1 MKQVFN
7 NLIQELKTN
16 DKLLISVVDANSF
29 TKIIP
34 AKSGADL
41 IKAHGSVENF
51 FESIF
56 KKGHQKILVK
66 KYSKNGTGVQPKE
79 NLQFDFSEKPTEN
92 TQSVAI
98 ENKPIQAVPMNTNNI
113 GMNGTIGLGFAE
125 LLNYGI
131 KANESDVLRVKNEFL
146 EKENISLK
154 SQVDDLK
161 EERLKSKY
169 DTETKSNNATMLMGM
184 AETFAP
190 LLMNVLGKGVPATSL
205 NAPAQEARYLSDI
218 KKNMIA
224 FVENETTQDVHI
236 QFLFNVI
243 EKVNTDP
250 SFYENVMNLLNPTSV
265 E

>member
-7 NLIQELKTN
+7 NLIQELKIN
-16 DKLLISVVDANSF
+16 KKLSISVVDTSSF
-29 TKIIP
+29 DKIIP
-34 AKSGADL
+34 AKSGDDL
-41 IKAHGSVENF
+41 IKAYGSVENF

-56 KKGHQKILVK
+56 QKGHRKISIT
-66 KYSKNGTGVQPKE
+66 KYSKNGTGLIKKD
-79 NLQFDFSEKPTEN
+79 NLQFDFSEKQTEN
-92 TQSVAI
+92 TQPIAI
-98 ENKPIQAVPMNTNNI
+98 ENKPIQAIPMNNNI

-131 KANESDVLRVKNEFL
+131 KANQSEVLIVKNEFL

-154 SQVDDLK
+154 SQIEDLK

-169 DTETKSNNATMLMGM
+169 DTEIKSNNASMLMGM

-205 NAPAQEARYLSDI
+205 NAPAQEVRYLSDI

-224 FVENETTQDVHI
+224 FVENDTTQDVHI